1 MNGTNPA
8 EQDRR
13 GDRAPQP
20 ARSIPAYYNGEYYPL
35 GKITIPVLDHGF
47 LFADGV
53 YELIPVYRK
62 RPRCLDDH
70 LQRLGNSLAAIHI
83 EGAPEEP
90 VWREVCSRLVEQGP
104 DECFVYLQVTR
115 GVIPEGAPFR
125 KQFLDGPPT
134 VFAMAQ
140 SLPKRPDSI
149 HAITREDERWG
160 RCHIKSLMLLETV
173 LATQAAVD
181 RQAGEAILHRGE
193 EVMEGATSNVFAVTG
208 GRVRTPRLSPRILPG
223 VTRKLVLRLM
233 RENGMEC
240 REGRLSVS
248 ELRRAEEIWV
258 TGSTR
263 GVMPVVELDEVPVND
278 RTVGPVTQQVRGWYR
293 EYCKAL

>member
-1 MNGTNPA
+1 MPT
-8 EQDRR
+8 
-13 GDRAPQP
+13 
-20 ARSIPAYYNGEYYPL
+20 PAYYNGEYRPL
-35 GKITIPVLDHGF
+35 EGLTVPIMDHGF

-53 YELIPVYRK
+53 YELIPVYNK

-70 LQRLGNSLAAIHI
+70 LERLKNSLAAIHL

-90 VWREVCSRLVEQGP
+90 VWREICARLIEQSP
-104 DECFVYLQVTR
+104 DECFVYFQITR
-115 GVIPEGAPFR
+115 GVIPEGDPFR

-140 SLPKRPDSI
+140 PLPKRPESI

-160 RCHIKSLMLLETV
+160 RCHIKSIMLLETV

-181 RQAGEAILHRGE
+181 QQAGEAILHRGD
-193 EVMEGATSNVFAVTG
+193 EVMEGATSNVFAVVDG
-208 GRVRTPRLSPRILPG
+208 LVRTPKLSPQILPG

-240 REGRLSVS
+240 QESRLSVN
-248 ELRRAEEIWV
+248 ELRHAEEVWV

-263 GVMPVVELDEVPVND
+263 GVMPVVELDDTPVNN
-278 RTVGPVTQQVRGWYR
+278 RIIGPTTQRVRSWYR
-293 EYCKAL
+293 EFCNAP

>member
-1 MNGTNPA
+1 M
-8 EQDRR
+8 
-13 GDRAPQP
+13 
-20 ARSIPAYYNGEYYPL
+20 SIPAYYNGEYRPL
-35 GKITIPVLDHGF
+35 EGLMVPIMDHGF

-70 LQRLGNSLAAIHI
+70 LERLKNSLAAIHI
-83 EGAPEEP
+83 EGVPEEP
-90 VWREVCSRLVEQGP
+90 VWREICARLIEQGP
-104 DECFVYLQVTR
+104 DECFVYFQITR
-115 GVIPEGAPFR
+115 GVIPEEAPFR

-140 SLPKRPDSI
+140 PLPKRPESI

-160 RCHIKSLMLLETV
+160 RCHIKSIMLLETV

-181 RQAGEAILHRGE
+181 QQAGEAILHRGN
-193 EVMEGATSNVFAVTG
+193 EVTEGATSNVFAVID
-208 GRVRTPRLSPRILPG
+208 GRVRTPMLSLRILPG

-233 RENGMEC
+233 RENGMEYQ
-240 REGRLSVS
+240 EGRLSVN

-263 GVMPVVELDEVPVND
+263 GVMPIVELDGAPVNN
-278 RTVGPVTQQVRGWYR
+278 RIIGPVTQRVRGWYR
-293 EYCKAL
+293 EYCSTP

>member
-1 MNGTNPA
+1 MPT
-8 EQDRR
+8 
-13 GDRAPQP
+13 
-20 ARSIPAYYNGEYYPL
+20 PAYFNGEYRPL
-35 GKITIPVLDHGF
+35 EGLTVPVMDHGF

-70 LQRLGNSLAAIHI
+70 LERLENSLAAIRI
-83 EGAPEEP
+83 DGAPEKAAWQEI
-90 VWREVCSRLVEQGP
+90 CTRLIGQAP
-104 DECFVYLQVTR
+104 DDCFVYLQVTR

-140 SLPKRPDSI
+140 PLPEMPDSI
-149 HAITREDERWG
+149 AAITREDQRWG
-160 RCHIKSLMLLETV
+160 RCHIKSTMLLETV

-181 RQAGEAILHRGE
+181 EQAGEAILYRGE
-193 EVMEGATSNVFAVTG
+193 EVTEGATSNVFAVVDG
-208 GRVRTPRLSPRILPG
+208 CVRTPALSPKILPG

-240 REGRLSVS
+240 QEGPLRVD
-248 ELRRAEEIWV
+248 ELRGAEEIWI
-258 TGSTR
+258 TGSAR
-263 GVMPVVELDEVPVND
+263 SVMPVTELDGEPVNN
-278 RTVGPVTQQVRGWYR
+278 REVGPAAQQVRDWYR
-293 EYCKAL
+293 KYCGTP